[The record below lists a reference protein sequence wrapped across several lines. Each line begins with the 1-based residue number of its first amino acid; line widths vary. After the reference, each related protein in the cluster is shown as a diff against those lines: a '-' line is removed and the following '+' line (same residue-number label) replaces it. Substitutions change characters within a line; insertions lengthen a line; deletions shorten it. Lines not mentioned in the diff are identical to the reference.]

1 MNETQQMT
9 ALSSQDN
16 SNLWSAAQKAI
27 ARSRLWEFILIAIG
41 SASSIIY
48 PLL

>member
-1 MNETQQMT
+1 MNEIKQMT

-16 SNLWSAAQKAI
+16 SNFWRGAQKAI
-27 ARSRLWEFILIAIG
+27 ARSGLWQFILIAIG
-41 SASSIIY
+41 STSSIIY